1 MSCVELIL
9 LYSLSYLYTVTFLN
23 ASSSSSVT
31 PMVLPAWEL
40 PSLQH
45 TGHIHLLQD
54 TKSAWPAALM
64 MPSCLWKANTCPG
77 HSVLQLLEGRVP
89 SASQSCSLESGRYMC
104 SRIGV
109 DGLCQTK
116 AFSSSN
122 MWALQVVPSVLPKYS
137 FSCLTLLCA
146 SVLEKGTEQRGHG
159 RDTPLTSEGWPGVAL
174 FF

>member
-1 MSCVELIL
+1 M
-9 LYSLSYLYTVTFLN
+9 
-23 ASSSSSVT
+23 
-31 PMVLPAWEL
+31 LPAPALSHPWCFL
-40 PSLQH
+40 PGSYPPCSTQVTSICSRTQSQHGLQ
-45 TGHIHLLQD
+45 L
-54 TKSAWPAALM
+54 WWCRAACGKQTLV
-64 MPSCLWKANTCPG
+64 LD
-77 HSVLQLLEGRVP
+77 SVLQLLEGRVP

-159 RDTPLTSEGWPGVAL
+159 RDTPLISEGWPGVAL